1 MSAVLT
7 DAVLEAL
14 AECDN
19 DFQRA
24 SLLLRKRCRED
35 SRLLLAIV
43 DPWLNGAVAGMVA
56 KVAQNYGI
64 ADRYGSTTAT
74 TDKANSQQG
83 VKGNLPTN
91 NAAVQAKPTPALSTQ
106 QIDQVVQAWGS
117 SQPDAVTPSS
127 TPPVSVISQLSKPA
141 VDRPPTLGRIAAKRQ
156 QETLGQLAA
165 AYKKS

>member
-14 AECDN
+14 ADSDN
-19 DFQRA
+19 DYQRA

-43 DPWLNGAVAGMVA
+43 DPWLNGAVSGMVA
-56 KVAQNYGI
+56 KVAQSYGI
-64 ADRYGSTTAT
+64 ADRFGQSAAAPQSKAQSST
-74 TDKANSQQG
+74 S
-83 VKGNLPTN
+83 
-91 NAAVQAKPTPALSTQ
+91 AAPSSKPAPALSAQ
-106 QIDQVVQAWGS
+106 QIDQVVEAWGHT
-117 SQPDAVTPSS
+117 QPDAVS
-127 TPPVSVISQLSKPA
+127 TPTNASVTVISQLTKPIE
-141 VDRPPTLGRIAAKRQ
+141 RPPSLGKIAAKRQ